1 MASYIIVCSEVRST
15 IGGVKTCFRLSFS
28 GVLEY
33 PGVNSISISSSVHLH
48 RKILRNCK
56 RISMDTSYLI
66 INILLIATFLYKNNY
81 WTSILRLWR
90 FISISFTFPSISSL
104 KKGQTA
110 SLVQK
115 SYFVAI
121 SGRASPTSFQSSHH
135 TARAHFY
142 SGNFM

>member
-15 IGGVKTCFRLSFS
+15 IGGVKTCFRLSFSFS

-66 INILLIATFLYKNNY
+66 INILLIATFLYKNYYYYYYYYSFYLTKMTLLNFD
-81 WTSILRLWR
+81 TQIMKIH
-90 FISISFTFPSISSL
+90 FNFFHISVDFKF
-104 KKGQTA
+104 KKR
-110 SLVQK
+110 S
-115 SYFVAI
+115 
-121 SGRASPTSFQSSHH
+121 
-135 TARAHFY
+135 
-142 SGNFM
+142 NN